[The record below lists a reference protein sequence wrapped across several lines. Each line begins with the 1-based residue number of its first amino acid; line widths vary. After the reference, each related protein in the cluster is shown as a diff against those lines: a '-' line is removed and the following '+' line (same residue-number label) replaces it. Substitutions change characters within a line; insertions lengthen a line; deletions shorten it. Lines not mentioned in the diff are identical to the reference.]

1 MAQHLYSKG
10 QGRPGGAGGGPTGGP
25 ETGPSQGGDGQQGK
39 EDVIDAE
46 FEVKK

>member
-1 MAQHLYSKG
+1 MAQHLYG
-10 QGRPGGAGGGPTGGP
+10 QQQQPTGGP
-25 ETGPSQGGDGQQGK
+25 APGGAAPSGDGKGK

>member
-1 MAQHLYSKG
+1 MRMPITRPNPWQEG
-10 QGRPGGAGGGPTGGP
+10 QA
-25 ETGPSQGGDGQQGK
+25 PSGDGKK